1 MCTYNGASYLKEQ
14 LDSFLRQ
21 TRLPDEIVVCDDCS
35 QDGTVKI
42 LKDFAAKSPFPVHV
56 HVNDTNLGLTKNF
69 EKAIGK
75 STGDIIFLSDQDDVW
90 LPERLE
96 KFEAAFEKD
105 PNVGLVFCDAHLVN
119 EKLEPLNC
127 RNWELVGFNGKLQE
141 MFVQGSSF
149 PILLYHNVISG
160 FSMAF
165 RAEYKKLISPIPDN
179 LNLLIYDHWI
189 GILMSSVS
197 KLDLITE
204 PLVKYRQHSKQQIGA
219 RASSFDYSSKSVFQP
234 YSFKNFFQRFEVQY
248 PLNHILERLEAI
260 EEHISAIP
268 DGREIY
274 KAVLTDIAPHIAH
287 LRSRTKIQK
296 GLRGHFLVIMKELLA
311 RRYHRYS
318 NGLGSAVKDLFS

>member
-1 MCTYNGASYLKEQ
+1 MCTYNGASYLQEQ
-14 LDSFLRQ
+14 LDSFLWQ

-35 QDGTVKI
+35 QDETVEI
-42 LKDFAAKSPFPVHV
+42 LKKFAAKSPFPVHI
-56 HVNDTNLGLTKNF
+56 HVNKTNVGLTGNF
-69 EKAIGK
+69 DNAI
-75 STGDIIFLSDQDDVW
+75 SRCTGDIIFLSDQDDVW

-96 KFEAAFEKD
+96 KFEAAFQKD
-105 PNVGLVFCDAHLVN
+105 ADVGLVFCDAYLVN
-119 EKLEPLNC
+119 EKLESLNC

-141 MFVQGSSF
+141 MFVEGSSF

-165 RAEYKKLISPIPDN
+165 RSEYKNLISPIPDN
-179 LNLLIYDHWI
+179 LNLLVYDHWI
-189 GILMSSVS
+189 GILLSSVS
-197 KLDLITE
+197 KLGLVTE

-219 RASSFDYSSKSVFQP
+219 RASSFDYSSKSLFQP

-260 EEHISAIP
+260 QEHILAMP

-274 KAVLTDIAPHIAH
+274 KTVLTDIAPHIAH

-296 GLRGHFLVIMKELLA
+296 GLHGHFLVIMKELLA